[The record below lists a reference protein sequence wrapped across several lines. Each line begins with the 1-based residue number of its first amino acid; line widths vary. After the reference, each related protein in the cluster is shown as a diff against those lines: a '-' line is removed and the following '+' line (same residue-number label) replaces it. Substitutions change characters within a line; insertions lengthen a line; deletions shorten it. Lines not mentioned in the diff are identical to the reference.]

1 MDLYSGNE
9 QSSDGISYTYPTE
22 RSGSVSSSGV
32 HWYGLSSAGEELLL
46 MKVRGWSSDKKT
58 LSSKAE
64 LGYER

>member
-46 MKVRGWSSDKKT
+46 MKVRG
-58 LSSKAE
+58 
-64 LGYER
+64 